1 MTQKE
6 SSQLKGEKIV
16 KQATP
21 STAPTQKSKMTINP
35 QEREENELISRVE
48 NFIKKTKT
56 KTIHPLAVSP
66 LKAAR

>member
-48 NFIKKTKT
+48 NFIKKNKQ
-56 KTIHPLAVSP
+56 TIHPLAVSP
-66 LKAAR
+66 LKAAH